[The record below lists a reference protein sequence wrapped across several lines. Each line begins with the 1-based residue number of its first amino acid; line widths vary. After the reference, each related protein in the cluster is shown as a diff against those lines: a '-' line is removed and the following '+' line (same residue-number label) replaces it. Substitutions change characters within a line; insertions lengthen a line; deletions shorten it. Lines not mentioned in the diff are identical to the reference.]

1 MTDQGQVA
9 IVTGGASGIGA
20 ATSKWLAT
28 EGYHVVIAD
37 INGEGAMAL
46 AAQLREHGAA
56 ATATITD
63 MSDERSVIE
72 MVATAAQA
80 GLIAVLVNNAADL
93 SQIPLDGN
101 VTDTELSVWDRV
113 YAVSVRGAVIAC
125 REAIPH
131 MIAGGTGSVVNIS
144 SIQSLLGD
152 HERAAYS
159 AMKSAVNSLTRSI
172 ATRYGKKG
180 VRCNTI
186 CPGPVQP
193 DEPER
198 AWPEPMKAAYDP
210 HLLRNA
216 VGSAS
221 ELAEIVGFLASSRS
235 ALITGQI
242 VTADAGFS
250 AHMHLFMKLRDQP
263 IP

>member
-1 MTDQGQVA
+1 MSAQAQIA

-20 ATSKWLAT
+20 ATSKWLAA

-37 INGEGAMAL
+37 INGEGATAL
-46 AAQLREHGAA
+46 AAQLQGQGAA
-56 ATATITD
+56 ATATATD

-72 MVATAAQA
+72 MVATAARA
-80 GLIAVLVNNAADL
+80 GPIAVLVNNAADL

-101 VTDTELSVWDRV
+101 VTDTELAVWDRV
-113 YAVSVRGAVIAC
+113 YTVSVRGAVIAC

-131 MIAGGTGSVVNIS
+131 MIAGGTGSIVNIS

-172 ATRYGKKG
+172 ATRYGKEG

-193 DEPER
+193 DEADR
-198 AWPEPMKAAYDP
+198 AWPEMMKAVYDP

-216 VGSAS
+216 VGSAL
-221 ELAEIVGFLASSRS
+221 ELAEIVGFLASPRS
-235 ALITGQI
+235 ALITGQMI
-242 VTADAGFS
+242 TADAGFT
-250 AHMHLFMKLRDQP
+250 AHMHLFLKLRGQS